1 MTKPRRDFGVV
12 RASLEHLEI
21 AAPPFDE
28 YRQFYGQP
36 SDPEGAQDFLS
47 ERMAREESVLFLA
60 VDETRGLGFTQ
71 LYPSFS
77 SVSMRRLWI
86 LNDLFVEPGERG
98 RGVGAALLE
107 QAARLAV
114 ETQAKRLVLAT
125 ATDNV
130 PTQRLYE
137 KMGWEKDTAF
147 YHYSLSV

>member
-1 MTKPRRDFGVV
+1 M
-12 RASLEHLEI
+12 EHLEI
-21 AAPPFDE
+21 AAPLFDE

-36 SDPEGAQDFLS
+36 SDPEGALTFLS

-60 VDETRGLGFTQ
+60 VDGSRGLGFTQ

-114 ETQAKRLVLAT
+114 ESQAKRLVLAT

-130 PTQRLYE
+130 PAQRLYE